1 MYGRYVPAMVDRA
14 DSCSASDTSA
24 DCRVIQ
30 LDAASWKAFMSA
42 LNAPPTSDPRLRKLL
57 ARKPAWER

>member
-1 MYGRYVPAMVDRA
+1 MVDRG

-30 LDAASWKAFMSA
+30 LDAASWKAFTSA